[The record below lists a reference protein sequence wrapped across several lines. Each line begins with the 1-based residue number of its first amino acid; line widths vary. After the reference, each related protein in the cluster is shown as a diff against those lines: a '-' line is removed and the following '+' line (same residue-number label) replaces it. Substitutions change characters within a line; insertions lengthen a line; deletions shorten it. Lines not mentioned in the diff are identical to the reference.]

1 MRTTTSTLTVTG
13 LLLSLLATPHLTHA
27 QTATPS
33 GLSLTTGIA
42 VTSQYDD
49 ETHLG
54 RGVILSLGASS
65 LVVDRVRLEGE
76 ISVGHHRRDEGALEI
91 TGTPIAATARAAWMF
106 GSRASAARPFV
117 SAGVLLLHSRGDWT
131 YTTSLPGPNGAP
143 VVGQVDRRTWRYTKP
158 GFETGL
164 GIDLR
169 GKGRMRWRP
178 EVRFSG
184 TTGDSGYTPGVSTLE
199 TPIIAVRAGLTV
211 LW

>member
-1 MRTTTSTLTVTG
+1 MRTTTNALTFAG
-13 LLLSLLATPHLTHA
+13 LLLSLLATPRLTHA
-27 QTATPS
+27 QPATSP

-42 VTSQYDD
+42 LTSQYDD

-54 RGVILSLGASS
+54 RGVVLSLGASS
-65 LVVDRVRLEGE
+65 LVVDRLRVEGE
-76 ISVGHHRRDEGALEI
+76 LSVGRHHRNKGALEI
-91 TGTPIAATARAAWMF
+91 TGTPITGTARAAWMF
-106 GSRASAARPFV
+106 GSRNAAARPFV
-117 SAGVLLLHSRGDWT
+117 SVGVLLLHSRGDWV

-169 GKGRMRWRP
+169 GTGRMWWRP

-199 TPIIAVRAGLTV
+199 SPIIAVRAGLTV